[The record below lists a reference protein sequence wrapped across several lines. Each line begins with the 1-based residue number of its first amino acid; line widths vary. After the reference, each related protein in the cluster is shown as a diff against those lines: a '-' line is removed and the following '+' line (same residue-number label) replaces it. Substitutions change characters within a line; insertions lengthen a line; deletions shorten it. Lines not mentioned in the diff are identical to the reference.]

1 MSGKPEGSTG
11 RIYLLLV
18 LTTVFWGS
26 AFTASKVAVASVSP
40 TVAAFF
46 RFGLGA
52 LFMLLILRLGKRE
65 TRNIPKQFRG
75 SVILLG
81 VTGVALYNLFFFWAL
96 HFSKASDGSMIIPT
110 MSPVI
115 TVLLAALWWKEKLQR
130 SRLVGL
136 AVALAGTLLFFSG
149 ILMGDGVG
157 GGERLIGGLFFLL
170 SAICWAFYTLYGNR
184 VLKELDPFPVT
195 AYAMLTGAVLLGL
208 FAAFDLMRVSW
219 SSLEPG
225 FWINQFYLA
234 LFPSVLANWFYY
246 RGVQSV
252 GASRAAM
259 FMYIVPVSGV
269 LLAVA
274 LLGERLTLVQMFGSL
289 LMVLGIW
296 LVNRRGESSPAGK
309 LANRSVPE

>member
-1 MSGKPEGSTG
+1 
-11 RIYLLLV
+11 
-18 LTTVFWGS
+18 
-26 AFTASKVAVASVSP
+26 
-40 TVAAFF
+40 
-46 RFGLGA
+46 
-52 LFMLLILRLGKRE
+52 
-65 TRNIPKQFRG
+65 
-75 SVILLG
+75 
-81 VTGVALYNLFFFWAL
+81 
-96 HFSKASDGSMIIPT
+96 MIIPT

-130 SRLVGL
+130 SRLAGL
-136 AVALAGTLLFFSG
+136 VVAFAGALFFFSG

-157 GGERLIGGLFFLL
+157 GGERLIGALFFLL
-170 SAICWAFYTLYGNR
+170 AAICWAFYTLYGNG

-208 FAAFDLMRVSW
+208 FAAPDLMSVSW

-234 LFPSVLANWFYY
+234 LCPSVLANWFYY

-269 LLAVA
+269 LLAVT
-274 LLGERLTLVQMFGSL
+274 LLGERLAPVQVFGSL

-296 LVNRRGESSPAGK
+296 LVNRRQEPSPVERQR
-309 LANRSVPE
+309 NRSAEAGVEQS